1 MIASWLT
8 ISKFRNVTD
17 TKMVLKK
24 LVSMDIRIS
33 FPTFQ
38 FNICIFR
45 ALTDLRIYYNYW
57 SKIVESR
64 PRFAKSKNSLCLQG
78 PTWTTLQNK
87 LRFGIF
93 ALFFSK
99 SANCEYLM
107 AFIEVS
113 RYLTKT
119 VCIFNSN
126 NHFRGQL
133 KWRLYRRK
141 NSLLS
146 LYNLKVKGS
155 IKD

>member
-1 MIASWLT
+1 MFQWTWAYHVQTFSS
-8 ISKFRNVTD
+8 IS
-17 TKMVLKK
+17 
-24 LVSMDIRIS
+24 
-33 FPTFQ
+33 TFLELWQ
-38 FNICIFR
+38 TFEV
-45 ALTDLRIYYNYW
+45 YYSYW